1 MATTKTCSN
10 CGKDIPADSRFCPAC
25 GVPQAL
31 ACAACGHVNAAN
43 SRFCAQCGG
52 KLGEAA
58 AAAPV
63 AAPAPAAVG
72 RPAVSAERRQ
82 LTVMFCDLVGSTA
95 LSTRLDPEDLR
106 EVIAAYHRLAADVV
120 TRLGGYVAQYLGD
133 GVMVYFGYPEA
144 HEDDAENAVRAALEL
159 ADAMKERFVV
169 HGRHQVR
176 VGIATGL
183 VVVGE
188 LAGAGDAQER
198 KVVGETPNLAARL
211 QSAAAPNSVV
221 ISATTRRLAG
231 ESFEYDAIEPARLKG
246 FDDLVSA
253 FRVVRER
260 TTAGRFEAL
269 QAVSLTPLVGREEEM
284 ELLRRRWQQIK
295 ENEGRVVLLAGE
307 AGIGKSRLTAALEE
321 SIKNEPHVCLRYF
334 CEAHH
339 QGSAL
344 QPIMGQLAHAAG
356 FTRDDTPADKRA
368 KLERLLAADDGG
380 ADIEPLAELLGLPV
394 TRAADP
400 ADRDPQ
406 RKRRLVLAALIAQLE
421 AVARQQPALMLFE
434 DAHWADPTSVEL
446 LTLIIERLQTLPIL
460 LVITLRPDYQPPW
473 AGLPHVTMVSLN
485 RLSQRERAML
495 VGHVSGGKAL
505 PPELLQQIVER
516 TDGVPLFVEE
526 LTKSVLESEELQAAS
541 GQNVGDQPAQPLA
554 IPSTLQASL
563 MARVDRLGSARE
575 VLQIGAAIGRE
586 FSYEVLAAVA
596 GLPDLVLQDALAR
609 LAEAELVFLRGTPP
623 NAIYTFKHALI
634 QDAAYSTMLRG
645 RRQQLHSAIALVL
658 EKRFPDAVK
667 TTPEVVAQQFERA
680 AQNEKAIK
688 YWQQAADRDLRR
700 FAMKE
705 SMAHYTNAL
714 RLALA
719 LPEGRQRD
727 ELELEVSLGLGLA
740 QIIGIG
746 PTSTEAAAH
755 YRRAL
760 TLSRALPDR
769 GRELFLATWGVW
781 FHSAISGN
789 WGEGSAL
796 ADELVKIARERNDAD
811 LLVEAYHAMCPT
823 LMWRP
828 NSDLVAMHETGKEVI
843 RLYDRQRHR
852 DHAYFFGGHDSRVCA
867 RSFVALSRWG
877 LGFPEQARREAWA
890 CIEDGRSLGH
900 AFSHAHGLNMGSLT
914 FLMLSDTDACRA
926 VADELYPLAERNQFA
941 WPLAQA
947 CFLRGWLAAR
957 ESDDDGPID
966 QMLQVA
972 KSAAT
977 AVLHPILLGLIAAHQ
992 IRTGRHAAAAI
1003 TLERAD
1009 EAVKDQARF
1018 YDSEII
1024 RLRGENLL
1032 AQSRDNL
1039 AVADAAFRQAIT
1051 LAEKHMCRALKLR
1064 AATSLA
1070 KLLGDTGRRTE
1081 GHALLAPVAGEFTE
1095 GFEIPDLRAA
1105 KALLAELN

>member
-1 MATTKTCSN
+1 MTTTKTCAN
-10 CGKDIPADSRFCPAC
+10 CGKDIPGDSRFCPAC

-31 ACAACGHVNAAN
+31 ACAACSHVNAAG

-63 AAPAPAAVG
+63 AAPAAAAAG

-120 TRLGGYVAQYLGD
+120 TRFGGYVAQYLGD

-159 ADAMKERFVV
+159 ADAMKERFDV

-188 LAGAGDAQER
+188 LAGDAQER

-246 FDDLVSA
+246 FDDPVSA

-269 QAVSLTPLVGREEEM
+269 QAVSLMPLVGREEEM
-284 ELLRRRWQQIK
+284 EMLRRRWQQIR

-307 AGIGKSRLTAALEE
+307 AGIGKSRLTAALED
-321 SIKNEPHVCLRYF
+321 SIKNDPHVCLRYF

-344 QPIMGQLAHAAG
+344 QPIVGQLQHAAG

-368 KLERLLAADDGG
+368 KLERLLAATDGG
-380 ADIEPLAELLGLPV
+380 ADVEPLAELLGLPL
-394 TRAADP
+394 AQGADP

-406 RKRRLVLAALIAQLE
+406 RKRRRVLAALIAQLT
-421 AVARQQPALMLFE
+421 ALARQRPVLMLFE

-446 LTLIIERLQTLPIL
+446 LTLTIERLQTLPVL

-473 AGLPHVTMVSLN
+473 TGLPHVTMVSLN

-505 PPELLQQIVER
+505 PPELLAQIVER

-526 LTKSVLESEELQAAS
+526 LTKSVLESAELQAAG
-541 GQNVGDQPAQPLA
+541 GQSITDRPVQPLA

-609 LAEAELVFLRGTPP
+609 LTEAELVFLRGTPP
-623 NAIYTFKHALI
+623 NAVYTFKHALI

-658 EKRFPDAVK
+658 EKRFPDVVK
-667 TTPEVVAQQFERA
+667 TTPEVIAQQFERA

-705 SMAHYTNAL
+705 SMAHYASAM

-727 ELELEVSLGLGLA
+727 ELELDISLGLGLA
-740 QIIGIG
+740 EIIGIG
-746 PTSTEAAAH
+746 PTSTEATDH

-760 TLSRALPDR
+760 ELSRTLPER
-769 GRELFLATWGVW
+769 G
-781 FHSAISGN
+781 
-789 WGEGSAL
+789 
-796 ADELVKIARERNDAD
+796 
-811 LLVEAYHAMCPT
+811 
-823 LMWRP
+823 
-828 NSDLVAMHETGKEVI
+828 
-843 RLYDRQRHR
+843 
-852 DHAYFFGGHDSRVCA
+852 
-867 RSFVALSRWG
+867 
-877 LGFPEQARREAWA
+877 
-890 CIEDGRSLGH
+890 
-900 AFSHAHGLNMGSLT
+900 
-914 FLMLSDTDACRA
+914 
-926 VADELYPLAERNQFA
+926 
-941 WPLAQA
+941 
-947 CFLRGWLAAR
+947 
-957 ESDDDGPID
+957 
-966 QMLQVA
+966 
-972 KSAAT
+972 
-977 AVLHPILLGLIAAHQ
+977 
-992 IRTGRHAAAAI
+992 
-1003 TLERAD
+1003 
-1009 EAVKDQARF
+1009 
-1018 YDSEII
+1018 
-1024 RLRGENLL
+1024 
-1032 AQSRDNL
+1032 
-1039 AVADAAFRQAIT
+1039 
-1051 LAEKHMCRALKLR
+1051 
-1064 AATSLA
+1064 
-1070 KLLGDTGRRTE
+1070 
-1081 GHALLAPVAGEFTE
+1081 
-1095 GFEIPDLRAA
+1095 
-1105 KALLAELN
+1105 

>member
-1 MATTKTCSN
+1 MASTKTCAN
-10 CGKDIPADSRFCPAC
+10 CGKDIPGDSRFCPAC

-31 ACAACGHVNAAN
+31 ACAACSHVNAAG

-58 AAAPV
+58 ATAPV
-63 AAPAPAAVG
+63 AAPAPAAAG

-120 TRLGGYVAQYLGD
+120 TRFGGYVAQYLGD

-159 ADAMKERFVV
+159 ADAMKDRFDV

-269 QAVSLTPLVGREEEM
+269 QAVSLMPLVGREEEM
-284 ELLRRRWQQIK
+284 EMLRRRWQQIK

-307 AGIGKSRLTAALEE
+307 AGIGKSRLTAALED

-344 QPIMGQLAHAAG
+344 QPIIGQLAHAAG
-356 FTRDDTPADKRA
+356 FTREDTPADKRA
-368 KLERLLAADDGG
+368 KLEKLLAATDGG
-380 ADIEPLAELLGLPV
+380 ADIEPLEELLDLPLAQ
-394 TRAADP
+394 AADP

-406 RKRRLVLAALIAQLE
+406 RKRRRVLAALIAQL
-421 AVARQQPALMLFE
+421 AALARQRPVLMLFE

-446 LTLIIERLQTLPIL
+446 LTLTIERLQALPVL

-473 AGLPHVTMVSLN
+473 TGLPHVTTVSLN
-485 RLSQRERAML
+485 RLSERERAML

-505 PPELLQQIVER
+505 PPELLAQIVER

-526 LTKSVLESEELQAAS
+526 LTKSVLESAELQATG
-541 GQNVGDQPAQPLA
+541 GQSVTDRPVQPLA

-609 LAEAELVFLRGTPP
+609 LTEAELVFLRGTPP
-623 NAIYTFKHALI
+623 NAVYTFKHALI

-658 EKRFPDAVK
+658 EKRFPDVVK

-680 AQNEKAIK
+680 AQNENAIK

-705 SMAHYTNAL
+705 SMAHYASAL

-719 LPEGRQRD
+719 MPEGRRRD

-746 PTSTEAAAH
+746 PRSTEAEAH

-760 TLSRALPDR
+760 TLSRALPER
-769 GRELFLATWGVW
+769 GRELFLATWGIW
-781 FHSAISGN
+781 FIGAISSKFA
-789 WGEGSAL
+789 ESVAL
-796 ADELVKIARERNDAD
+796 AEELVKIARERNDPD

-823 LMWRP
+823 MLWGA
-828 NSDLVAMHETGKEVI
+828 DLAGMRETGNEVI

-867 RSFVALSRWG
+867 RSFVALGQWC

-890 CIEDGRSLGH
+890 CIEDGRALGH
-900 AFSHAHGLNMGSLT
+900 AFSHAHGLNMGSIT
-914 FLMLSDTDACRA
+914 FLMLDDADACRA
-926 VADELYPLAERNQFA
+926 VADELYPLAERNKFS

-947 CFLRGWLAAR
+947 RFLRGWLAAR
-957 ESDDDGPID
+957 DGGSDRAID
-966 QMLQVA
+966 EMMQMA
-972 KSAAT
+972 MPAGT
-977 AVLHPILLGLIAAHQ
+977 AVFYPVLQGLIAVHQ
-992 IRTGRHAAAAI
+992 IRMGRYDAATI
-1003 TLERAD
+1003 TLDRASEDVAERAP
-1009 EAVKDQARF
+1009 F
-1018 YDSEII
+1018 YEGEIA
-1024 RLRGENLL
+1024 RLRGESLL
-1032 AQSRDNL
+1032 AQSRSNL
-1039 AVADAAFRQAIT
+1039 APAEAAFSQAIT
-1051 LAEKHMCRALKLR
+1051 LAEKHTCRALKLR

-1070 KLLGDTGRRTE
+1070 KLLGDSGCKAD
-1081 GHALLAPVAGEFTE
+1081 GHAVLTAAYSDFTE